1 MERVQALLKN
11 MLETYLPDQLS
22 AREAPEGYPVLSLPE
37 PKRYLFNFDDGFTVI
52 SAGEYPAVILL
63 PGRTRVEYK
72 SIRAYVEDLH
82 ELAIVCLLQDND
94 ADRLQQKRARYA
106 EAIREAILDN
116 FKAADPIISA
126 RITNISYDRTLR
138 DEKTSAY
145 LSSVWVIVE
154 VRERVAY

>member
-1 MERVQALLKN
+1 MERVQALLKD
-11 MLETYLPDQLS
+11 MLETHLPEQLS
-22 AREAPEGYPVLSLPE
+22 ARESPEGYPVLSLPA
-37 PKRYLFNFDDGFTVI
+37 PKKYLFNFDDGFTVI
-52 SAGEYPAVILL
+52 AAGEYPAVILL
-63 PGRTRVEYK
+63 PGSTRVEYN
-72 SIRAYVEDLH
+72 SIRAYVDDLH

-126 RITNISYDRTLR
+126 QITSISYDRTLR
-138 DEKTSAY
+138 DESTSAY
-145 LSSVWVIVE
+145 LSSVWLVVE

>member
-1 MERVQALLKN
+1 MERAQALLKD
-11 MLETYLPDQLS
+11 MLETYLPAQLS
-22 AREAPEGYPVLSLPE
+22 ARESPEDYPVLSLPA
-37 PKRYLFNFDDGFTVI
+37 PKKYLCNFDEGFTVV
-52 SAGEYPAVILL
+52 SAGEYPVVILL
-63 PGRTRVEYK
+63 PGKTRVEYK

-94 ADRLQQKRARYA
+94 ADKLQQKRARYA

-116 FKAADPIISA
+116 FKTADPITSA
-126 RITNISYDRTLR
+126 QITNISYDRTLR